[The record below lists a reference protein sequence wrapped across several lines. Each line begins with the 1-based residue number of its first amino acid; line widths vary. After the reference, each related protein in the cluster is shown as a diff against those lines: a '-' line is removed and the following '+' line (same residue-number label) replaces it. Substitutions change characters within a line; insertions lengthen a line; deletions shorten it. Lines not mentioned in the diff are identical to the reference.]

1 MDVYRSVRT
10 MTGLALIVGTLTL
23 SSCSSNGT
31 DPSLT
36 ENETSASE
44 AISTSGS
51 AGPADPTAT
60 PEAADAPVPA
70 GLVGTGCAG
79 YAVKVPAGPGSLD
92 GMSSDP
98 VAVALS
104 NSPQLTTLSNALSGN
119 LNSEVNMVD
128 TLNKGQFTVFAP
140 LDDAWG
146 RLSPETLDKL
156 RSDSAALTAVLN
168 YQLVSG
174 QLAPD
179 QVVGEHRTIQG
190 GTLNVTGSGGDLRVN
205 DAVVVCGGVRTT
217 NATVYLIDTVLMPPP
232 PTPTSGSATP
242 GSSSPESSSPESSSG
257 TETTS
262 SSGAAPTS

>member
-1 MDVYRSVRT
+1 

-23 SSCSSNGT
+23 SSCSSNAT
-31 DPSLT
+31 DASLT
-36 ENETSASE
+36 EKETPASE
-44 AISTSGS
+44 AISSSKS
-51 AGPADPTAT
+51 AEPANPTAT
-60 PEAADAPVPA
+60 PESADVPVPA

-98 VAVALS
+98 AAVALS

-128 TLNKGQFTVFAP
+128 ALNKGQFTVFAP

-156 RSDSAALTAVLN
+156 RGNSTELTAVLN
-168 YQLVSG
+168 YHLVPG

-179 QVVGEHRTIQG
+179 QVVGEHKSVQG
-190 GTLNVTGSGGDLRVN
+190 GTLNVTGSGEDLRVN
-205 DAVVVCGGVRTT
+205 DAVVVCGGIRTT
-217 NATVYLIDTVLMPPP
+217 NATVYLIDTVLMPPAP
-232 PTPTSGSATP
+232 PPPSTTGTATP

-257 TETTS
+257 TATTS
-262 SSGAAPTS
+262 SSSTEPPS